1 MLAWLERNP
10 FLVIALAGV
19 ALLCGLAARDVLG
32 SRDAPVLVVRE
43 SALEPGAAIRVHIAG
58 AVVAPGVYE
67 LAVGDRVE
75 DVLSAAGGALEG
87 ADLASVNL
95 ARHLR
100 DGEQILVAGPEAP
113 VQAAPLV
120 DPGRPLD
127 LNAATREQLDALPGI
142 GEAYSQRIV
151 HSRQVDGPFE
161 TVDDVLE
168 RGLVP
173 ARTFEGIKAMVTV
186 LAPATP

>member
-19 ALLCGLAARDVLG
+19 ALLSGLAVRGVLR
-32 SRDAPVLVVRE
+32 SQDTPVLVVRE
-43 SALEPGAAIRVHIAG
+43 SALEPGTPIRVHVAG

-75 DVLSAAGGALEG
+75 DALRAAGGPAQG
-87 ADLASVNL
+87 ADLTAINL
-95 ARHLR
+95 ARKLR
-100 DGEQILVAGPEAP
+100 DGEQVLVAGPEAAAQP
-113 VQAAPLV
+113 VTLLDTAQ
-120 DPGRPLD
+120 PLD
-127 LNAATREQLDALPGI
+127 LNAATQEQLDALPGI

-151 HSRQVDGPFE
+151 HSRLVDGPFE

-173 ARTFEGIKAMVTV
+173 ARTFEGIREMVTV
-186 LAPATP
+186 LPISAP